1 MTQRDFL
8 VNIVDKENIVNG
20 YTMNY
25 KDYDYKNILNILS
38 IICKSI
44 EVIPEIVF
52 ERIELLDDEYQ
63 NEKMIRNIPIE
74 NTRVIKIKI
83 HFKIIDDE
91 GNVRIDDKTGK
102 EVRPVIEL
110 MIPRLINGTFIL
122 YDVAYY
128 CMLQILDFKSL
139 IRENS
144 STVKTLINKLKI
156 VLKKNRKKNTKIE
169 LDLFRSKDMPLW
181 LVLFSLYNPKEAIRR
196 VFNTDTLVITDKD
209 RDIDEDEYEFEYYDK
224 IVYMPELRDKMKG
237 LSKDDAYRTQIMFES
252 LKEFFRDKKVVGYI
266 EKIVKDGELQYMF
279 DDSEKYITILG
290 SHYTSNANKYLT
302 KGKNVCHSLNRFLDD
317 ITKSYMEV
325 DDMLDMFLKEI
336 DKIHKYNENLESGN
350 ECALEENMSNN
361 LLNKRVR
368 LSEYIIFPFTKR
380 LSENMHVILN
390 SNNKDNNKI
399 GKILNIFKI
408 DSNII
413 IKFLLSS
420 KLVRFNDQVNL
431 MTAIFKSKAS
441 FITNDASNTISDDL
455 RSIPKSGIGRVDL
468 ITTSNGSSCGLHFN
482 LSATNKEL
490 FDERGIIK

>member
-156 VLKKNRKKNTKIE
+156 VLKKNRE
-169 LDLFRSKDMPLW
+169 
-181 LVLFSLYNPKEAIRR
+181 
-196 VFNTDTLVITDKD
+196 
-209 RDIDEDEYEFEYYDK
+209 EY
-224 IVYMPELRDKMKG
+224 
-237 LSKDDAYRTQIMFES
+237 
-252 LKEFFRDKKVVGYI
+252 
-266 EKIVKDGELQYMF
+266 
-279 DDSEKYITILG
+279 
-290 SHYTSNANKYLT
+290 
-302 KGKNVCHSLNRFLDD
+302 
-317 ITKSYMEV
+317 
-325 DDMLDMFLKEI
+325 
-336 DKIHKYNENLESGN
+336 
-350 ECALEENMSNN
+350 
-361 LLNKRVR
+361 
-368 LSEYIIFPFTKR
+368 
-380 LSENMHVILN
+380 
-390 SNNKDNNKI
+390 
-399 GKILNIFKI
+399 
-408 DSNII
+408 
-413 IKFLLSS
+413 
-420 KLVRFNDQVNL
+420 
-431 MTAIFKSKAS
+431 
-441 FITNDASNTISDDL
+441 
-455 RSIPKSGIGRVDL
+455 
-468 ITTSNGSSCGLHFN
+468 
-482 LSATNKEL
+482 
-490 FDERGIIK
+490 